1 MKKVKVKEGKS
12 NKKGVSNSLGG
23 AVIFCAHA
31 IFYYKLLFREN
42 DTFLMHENVY
52 LIIEDNFET
61 AYIRAE
67 QVARQSEDL
76 NERRGLL
83 LNDEQ
88 CAYIFAG
95 IRKLRKIL
103 NTYVN
108 IEGQVNFSGEEITYS
123 EFEVDTLEEVERL
136 AAGECVDGVLYRE

>member
-1 MKKVKVKEGKS
+1 
-12 NKKGVSNSLGG
+12 
-23 AVIFCAHA
+23 VIFCAHT
-31 IFYYKLLFREN
+31 IFYYKLLFRKN

-52 LIIEDNFET
+52 LIFEKDFET

-67 QVARQSEDL
+67 QMAKEHEDL

-95 IRKLRKIL
+95 IRKVNKIMDKCDG
-103 NTYVN
+103 
-108 IEGQVNFSGEEITYS
+108 IEMVVNFSGEEITYS
-123 EFEVDTLEEVERL
+123 EFEVDTIEEVQKL
-136 AAGECVDGVLYRE
+136 AKGCSVDNVLYRE